1 MMREMA
7 EGKAMD
13 NLTKRYVVHETGQI
27 HTVQNFDIRQAAP
40 EGVWPMEL
48 IWRDDQE
55 HKR

>member
-1 MMREMA
+1 MREMA